1 MIELKKFNT
10 SNITKKYMSWLKD
23 KEIIKFTRINP
34 KNKYIDIVKYVKRHQ
49 NNKNE
54 KLLRI
59 IFKKKHIGNLR
70 IHFINQIKATLAIL
84 IGEKNYHSKGIGTK
98 SIKLAIKYIKK
109 NKIKKIYAY
118 VHKENLHS
126 LRLFKKSG
134 FKIKEINKQ
143 ITFVYLINK

>member
-1 MIELKKFNT
+1 MIKLKKFNT
-10 SNITKKYMSWLKD
+10 SNITKKYISWLKD
-23 KEIIKFTRINP
+23 KEIIKFTKINP
-34 KNKYIDIVKYVKRHQ
+34 KSKYVDIVKYVKRHQ
-49 NNKNE
+49 HNKNE

-70 IHFINQIKATLAIL
+70 IHFINQIQATIAIL
-84 IGEKNYHSKGIGTK
+84 IGEKNYHSKGIGSK

-109 NKIKKIYAY
+109 NKKKKIYAY
-118 VHKENLHS
+118 VHKKNLPS

-143 ITFVYLINK
+143 IIFEYSVN

>member
-1 MIELKKFNT
+1 MIKLKKFYT
-10 SNITKKYMSWLKD
+10 SNITKKYMCWLKD
-23 KEIIKFTRINP
+23 REIIKFTKIDP
-34 KNKYIDIVKYVKRHQ
+34 KNKYNDIVQYVKRHQ

-70 IHFINQIKATLAIL
+70 IHFINKIQATVAIL
-84 IGEKNYHSKGIGTK
+84 IGEKNYHSKGIGSK

-118 VHKENLHS
+118 VHSENLS
-126 LRLFKKSG
+126 SIRLFEKNG

-143 ITFVYLINK
+143 ITFEYLIN